1 MIFHSDNTFGN
12 IENRIFEEN
21 IWLIPC
27 LSHDKYLILWQL
39 ETALRPW
46 KLAVTKAACYHS
58 FSPL

>member
-39 ETALRPW
+39 ETALRP
-46 KLAVTKAACYHS
+46 
-58 FSPL
+58 

>member
-1 MIFHSDNTFGN
+1 MGNKYYHRRKTIFHSDNTFGN

-39 ETALRPW
+39 ETALRP
-46 KLAVTKAACYHS
+46 
-58 FSPL
+58 